1 MPGWRSW
8 RDQSWRPPAGT
19 GQGGRRG
26 PEPRQ
31 ASASTGLLM
40 VGLERDQLSHAI
52 PETPFA
58 ELIGIAQVGAATVC
72 VWVGGV
78 KSSSIPSERWSGRR
92 DAGASPPAHP
102 HSNQSG
108 AYRGV
113 AFRSVVP
120 IRDERWLVEV
130 EDALRAVEL
139 GLVWR
144 PAAGRLSTDK
154 AWTLVTPRVWTLM
167 TQLVVIPWT
176 LVTHTNS

>member
-1 MPGWRSW
+1 MTS
-8 RDQSWRPPAGT
+8 
-19 GQGGRRG
+19 RG
-26 PEPRQ
+26 ARRQ
-31 ASASTGLLM
+31 APDK
-40 VGLERDQLSHAI
+40 VGDAARSLAERALQPVCLWSVWNVTNSLTQSLRRLS
-52 PETPFA
+52 PSRF
-58 ELIGIAQVGAATVC
+58 GIAQVGAATVC

-130 EDALRAVEL
+130 EDALRAVES